1 MNKKIIKKYFAPKI
15 FALLGL
21 SSLILFGTVVGSITP
36 FLFGKVIDLI
46 VLGNVSEIFII
57 MIIMLILE
65 IISAILSALEN
76 YFGSKVSLQ
85 ISNEIK
91 KDLLCRIICMDMS
104 RLETYLKGELINRL
118 EGDSNAI
125 SSAYIQFITGIL
137 QIVVSVIISFYFAIL
152 LSKELTTT
160 FIIFFPVLYGGTMI
174 LKKKY
179 QRSIEK
185 MKSYTDK
192 YLGIINE
199 LFHNFEGVKSHVLE
213 LKIQEKI
220 DLLFKENERLS
231 KRCYLI
237 QGQMSFN
244 QNAISAIFDFI
255 MICVAGL
262 LISKSRLS
270 IGNYVSFNQ
279 YMGRLIQSASQV
291 LSYAIGLT
299 ACNVSI
305 GRIEEILCEPI
316 ENLMLEEKSQIDII
330 DKVKLESLDFRY
342 SKQLVLSDLNL
353 TIDKAGMYSI
363 VGRNGCGKST
373 LIKTIIKLYKQEKGN
388 VFLNDINIESINMG
402 HIRKH
407 ISYIA
412 KEPFLLNET
421 IAYNITLG
429 KKIEECKLNEICEK
443 LDLIDFIQSLPN
455 KFNEIIGENGLVLSS
470 GTKQKLAIAR
480 ALIQDT
486 SLWLCDEITSDLD
499 GKVESKIISLIRDIS
514 RYKIIIIISHKLT
527 TIEKSDVIFL
537 MNDGKIIDFGTNEE
551 LIKRSELYRQI
562 FDQFEIIW

>member
-1 MNKKIIKKYFAPKI
+1 MNKKIIKKYFAPKV

-21 SSLILFGTVVGSITP
+21 SSLILLGTVVGSITP
-36 FLFGKVIDLI
+36 YLFGKVIDLI
-46 VLGNVSEIFII
+46 VSGNVSEVFII
-57 MIIMLILE
+57 MIVMLILE

-91 KDLLCRIICMDMS
+91 KDLLSRIICMDMS

-137 QIVVSVIISFYFAIL
+137 QIVVSVIVSFYFAIL

-160 FIIFFPVLYGGTMI
+160 FIVFFPLLYGGTMI

-213 LKIQEKI
+213 SNIQEKI
-220 DLLFKENERLS
+220 NLLLKENERLS

-237 QGQMSFN
+237 QGQMGFN

-279 YMGRLIQSASQV
+279 YIGRLMQSASQV
-291 LSYAIGLT
+291 LGYAIGLT
-299 ACNVSI
+299 SCNVSI

-316 ENLMLEEKSQIDII
+316 ENLMLEEKSQIEII
-330 DKVKLESLDFRY
+330 NKVKLESINFRY
-342 SKQLVLSDLNL
+342 SNQPVLSNLNL
-353 TIDKAGMYSI
+353 IIDKAGMYSI

-373 LIKTIIKLYKQEKGN
+373 LIKIILKLYKQENGN
-388 VFLNDINIESINMG
+388 VLLNDINIENIN
-402 HIRKH
+402 
-407 ISYIA
+407 
-412 KEPFLLNET
+412 L
-421 IAYNITLG
+421 
-429 KKIEECKLNEICEK
+429 
-443 LDLIDFIQSLPN
+443 
-455 KFNEIIGENGLVLSS
+455 
-470 GTKQKLAIAR
+470 
-480 ALIQDT
+480 
-486 SLWLCDEITSDLD
+486 
-499 GKVESKIISLIRDIS
+499 
-514 RYKIIIIISHKLT
+514 
-527 TIEKSDVIFL
+527 
-537 MNDGKIIDFGTNEE
+537 
-551 LIKRSELYRQI
+551 
-562 FDQFEIIW
+562 